1 MYPVFQFSLYDCKK
15 VTNNA
20 YAGSQEVS
28 WVFVKLELVEVED
41 KADVLYKARLERNNR
56 RASLEVGSVG
66 RWSSEL
72 RALPVDSS
80 EHAASR
86 HLRMR
91 RESPRLAG
99 LPSTGPVAY
108 CLYVELTVT

>member
-1 MYPVFQFSLYDCKK
+1 ML
-15 VTNNA
+15 T
-20 YAGSQEVS
+20 QETS
-28 WVFVKLELVEVED
+28 WVFVKLELVED
-41 KADVLYKARLERNNR
+41 KASSLIKLTYKARLERNNR
-56 RASLEVGSVG
+56 QASLEVGSVG

>member
-1 MYPVFQFSLYDCKK
+1 MGFAK
-15 VTNNA
+15 
-20 YAGSQEVS
+20 
-28 WVFVKLELVEVED
+28 LVEN
-41 KADVLYKARLERNNR
+41 KADITKFAPCSERNNR
-56 RASLEVGSVG
+56 QASASLEVGSVG

-91 RESPRLAG
+91 RESTRLAG
-99 LPSTGPVAY
+99 LPSTGPVAH

>member
-1 MYPVFQFSLYDCKK
+1 MYSVFQFSLYDCKK

-28 WVFVKLELVEVED
+28 WVFVKLELVED
-41 KADVLYKARLERNNR
+41 KADVQS
-56 RASLEVGSVG
+56 SLGTQQSTSLIEVGSVG

>member
-1 MYPVFQFSLYDCKK
+1 MVFAK
-15 VTNNA
+15 
-20 YAGSQEVS
+20 
-28 WVFVKLELVEVED
+28 LVEN
-41 KADVLYKARLERNNR
+41 KADITNLAACSERNNR
-56 RASLEVGSVG
+56 QASLEVGSVG

-72 RALPVDSS
+72 RALPVDGS

-91 RESPRLAG
+91 RESTRLAG
-99 LPSTGPVAY
+99 LPSTGPVAH